1 MREYIF
7 LELITNEIN
16 LASLHSYKLAPQIHK
31 FSFLSPVNKLIVLW
45 LRVYLINTEKMD
57 KEREIL
63 NMKQQLE
70 VYSLGTVNQSYSLKQ
85 L

>member
-1 MREYIF
+1 
-7 LELITNEIN
+7 
-16 LASLHSYKLAPQIHK
+16 
-31 FSFLSPVNKLIVLW
+31 
-45 LRVYLINTEKMD
+45 MD